1 MALIPQSTRTSRR
14 QSGAAIVTIRALIVF
29 DTVTLLLFALLHA
42 NGPLALGSAAL
53 TEPRIIPAAIVEG
66 LAGLIFAVSA
76 YAVFT
81 RASWAWAATV
91 AAHIFALAGVLLGL
105 TMIAAGFGPH
115 SPLNDTYHPLMV
127 ALLVVGLILLATPDV
142 KARLGRGA
150 RHMRSGEAS

>member
-1 MALIPQSTRTSRR
+1 MSMIPPTTHTSR
-14 QSGAAIVTIRALIVF
+14 QSGAVVMTTRALIVF

-42 NGPLALGSAAL
+42 NGPLALGSAVLA
-53 TEPRIIPAAIVEG
+53 EPRIIPAAIVEG

-91 AAHIFALAGVLLGL
+91 AAHVFTLAGVLLGI

-115 SPLNDTYHPLMV
+115 SALNDTYHPLMV

-142 KARLGRGA
+142 RAGLGSGPRPTSSGGA
-150 RHMRSGEAS
+150 S

>member
-1 MALIPQSTRTSRR
+1 MSMIPPTTHTSR
-14 QSGAAIVTIRALIVF
+14 QSGAVVMTTRALIVF

-42 NGPLALGSAAL
+42 NGPLALGSAVLA
-53 TEPRIIPAAIVEG
+53 EPRIIPAAIVEG

-91 AAHIFALAGVLLGL
+91 AAHVFTLAGVLLGI

-115 SPLNDTYHPLMV
+115 SALNDTY
-127 ALLVVGLILLATPDV
+127 
-142 KARLGRGA
+142 
-150 RHMRSGEAS
+150 

>member
-1 MALIPQSTRTSRR
+1 MSMIPPTTHTSH
-14 QSGAAIVTIRALIVF
+14 QVGVAVMTTRALIVF

-42 NGPLALGSAAL
+42 HGPLALGSAVLA
-53 TEPRIIPAAIVEG
+53 EPRIIPAAIVEG

-91 AAHIFALAGVLLGL
+91 AAHVFTLAGVLLGI

-115 SPLNDTYHPLMV
+115 SALNDTYHPVMV
-127 ALLVVGLILLATPDV
+127 ALLVVGLILLATPEV
-142 KARLGRGA
+142 KAGLGRGL
-150 RHMRSGEAS
+150 RRTSSGGAS